1 MMMHVVPCCCKRK
14 KMLVNLKNSLRSLF
28 ILMAIRGNGQSIR
41 VLIALLD
48 LELISDEDEN
58 LEIVFALLS
67 SI

>member
-1 MMMHVVPCCCKRK
+1 
-14 KMLVNLKNSLRSLF
+14 MLVNLKNSLRSLF

-48 LELISDEDEN
+48 FELISDEDEN